1 MARRV
6 KKKKREK
13 KTKEERKQILQ
24 VMSTLGLHSIFVT
37 AGAGGGTPAGRRPSI
52 SLALSPSSMG
62 APDDERFA
70 GKPHL
75 TAENVV
81 EAQRTVRCASGR
93 RN

>member
-6 KKKKREK
+6 KKKKKGEEDEGGK
-13 KTKEERKQILQ
+13 KTNL
-24 VMSTLGLHSIFVT
+24 
-37 AGAGGGTPAGRRPSI
+37 AGDVDSWAALRLRHGQRGGTPAGRRPSI
-52 SLALSPSSMG
+52 SLTLSLSSVG
-62 APDDERFA
+62 APDDERLA

>member
-37 AGAGGGTPAGRRPSI
+37 ASAGGTPAGRRPSI
-52 SLALSPSSMG
+52 SLTLSLSSVG
-62 APDDERFA
+62 APDDERLA

-75 TAENVV
+75 TAQNVV